1 MPVSPISVAPP
12 AAGDKTII
20 TNLRRLTALRAIA
33 LSAYIGVSL
42 WLADALSGGALVFV
56 LLGVATTLVSGWRA
70 RGSVPVGRLE
80 FFGHLLMDW
89 LWLPPLLAFSGGA
102 ANPFVT
108 YLLVP
113 LTIAAATQP
122 RLYAWLMA
130 AISILIYT
138 GLMAFFP
145 GVDGTGHGAHAGHAM
160 PAGNGA
166 SGSDFYQH
174 LLGMWATFTFSAL
187 LIAGFVNSMAQTL
200 RRRDRH
206 LHQLR
211 QDQARRDQVL
221 SLGTLA
227 AGTAHELASPLQT
240 MGLLVE
246 ELQAQEDRNSADT
259 TQDLE
264 LLQQQVTLCKQ
275 ALEQLKSRA
284 RDPEGSDVFQPV
296 AGFIARSL
304 ERWQLLR
311 PEARFEYRE
320 QGPKE
325 LQARLQLTL
334 EQTLI
339 NVLNNAMDASLAGDK
354 HEPIAIHALWS
365 NARLQLRIT
374 DSGPGMTA
382 VDNPGE
388 SSGFG
393 IGLLLSETA
402 LAQLG
407 GSLKLTAREDGPGT
421 VATIELPLESQL
433 PEVLPT

>member
-1 MPVSPISVAPP
+1 MTSELPTP
-12 AAGDKTII
+12 ALLNPSQAGDKTVI
-20 TNLRRLTALRAIA
+20 TNLRRLTVLRALA

-56 LLGVATTLVSGWRA
+56 LLGVITTLVSVWRA
-70 RGSVPVGRLE
+70 RGSVAVGRAE

-130 AISILIYT
+130 AISIAIYT
-138 GLMAFFP
+138 ALMIFFP
-145 GVDGTGHGAHAGHAM
+145 GVDDGHSGHTAPDM
-160 PAGNGA
+160 PAA
-166 SGSDFYQH
+166 SSEFYRH
-174 LLGMWATFTFSAL
+174 LIGMWATFTFSAL
-187 LIAGFVNSMAQTL
+187 LIAGFVNSMAEAL

-206 LHQLR
+206 LHKLR
-211 QDQARRDQVL
+211 QEQARRDQVL

-240 MGLLVE
+240 IGLLVE
-246 ELQAQEDRNSADT
+246 ELQAQRDRDNDIDE
-259 TQDLE
+259 QDLA
-264 LLQQQVTLCKQ
+264 LLQQQVGLCKQ

-284 RDPEGSDVFQPV
+284 RDPEGRDEFQPV
-296 AGFIARSL
+296 AKFLERSL

-311 PEARFEYRE
+311 PDARFALVQQGPATLEARL
-320 QGPKE
+320 P
-325 LQARLQLTL
+325 LTL

-339 NVLNNAMDASLAGDK
+339 NLLNNALDASLAAGKKAPVDIK
-354 HEPIAIHALWS
+354 AQWNGERLSVEIA
-365 NARLQLRIT
+365 
-374 DSGPGMTA
+374 DSGAGLDVGSLEPT
-382 VDNPGE
+382 
-388 SSGFG
+388 GFG
-393 IGLLLSETA
+393 IGLILSKTA

-407 GSLKLTAREDGPGT
+407 GRLTLKARERLSGT
-421 VATIELPLESQL
+421 VAIIELPLATKPREILL
-433 PEVLPT
+433 P